1 VRISLRKNVRSHL
14 RATAPALAPDLHNLD
29 GTSFD
34 RGECGREGSLRR
46 QWVRWLREY
55 LNTVRRRTKRG
66 GLQKVAGSLV
76 LAAAMSGCEGWGP
89 HDTVTSPSNDTA
101 LIASM
106 SAPIISPNGETA
118 PSVRVI
124 PFRCSIGAQF
134 TGPLDITMTAGHDV
148 NLHKVTIRLV
158 GTSAVEQSSGPVQA
172 TNTFDSD
179 DLASA
184 FGTTQILG
192 GNCQNSSVPYGPFV
206 RPDKCGVRRGRYSIH
221 GTFGTAEQHHGDGSV
236 RVGDGPGLLTSSG
249 DAASEGSH
257 LVGPN
262 TPAQASASA

>member
-1 VRISLRKNVRSHL
+1 
-14 RATAPALAPDLHNLD
+14 
-29 GTSFD
+29 
-34 RGECGREGSLRR
+34 
-46 QWVRWLREY
+46 
-55 LNTVRRRTKRG
+55 
-66 GLQKVAGSLV
+66 
-76 LAAAMSGCEGWGP
+76 MSGCEGWGP

-134 TGPLDITMTAGHDV
+134 TAPLDITMTAGHDV

-192 GNCQNSSVPYGPFV
+192 GTVRTLRFRTDLSCGRTNAEFVAADIQFTELSGLQNSITVTAPF
-206 RPDKCGVRRGRYSIH
+206 
-221 GTFGTAEQHHGDGSV
+221 
-236 RVGDGPGLLTSSG
+236 
-249 DAASEGSH
+249 
-257 LVGPN
+257 
-262 TPAQASASA
+262 ASATDLGS